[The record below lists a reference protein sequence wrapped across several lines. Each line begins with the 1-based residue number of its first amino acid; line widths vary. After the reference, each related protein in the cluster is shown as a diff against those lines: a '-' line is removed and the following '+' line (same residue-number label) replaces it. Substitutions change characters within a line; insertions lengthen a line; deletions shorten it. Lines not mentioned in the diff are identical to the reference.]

1 MLLSIDN
8 YHFSLLLIF
17 PIIAEDFSSTENKEI
32 LIRIFVE
39 NLHIIIL
46 YELVAAAFVSKNIKE
61 IIFTCDSN
69 NKEIENIGG
78 QCAPLEY
85 SIDFN

>member
-1 MLLSIDN
+1 MLFSIDN

-17 PIIAEDFSSTENKEI
+17 PIIAEGFSSTENKEI
-32 LIRIFVE
+32 LICIFVE

-46 YELVAAAFVSKNIKE
+46 YELVAAAFVSKSIKE

-69 NKEIENIGG
+69 NKESKNIIASVVSM
-78 QCAPLEY
+78 QY
-85 SIDFN
+85 R